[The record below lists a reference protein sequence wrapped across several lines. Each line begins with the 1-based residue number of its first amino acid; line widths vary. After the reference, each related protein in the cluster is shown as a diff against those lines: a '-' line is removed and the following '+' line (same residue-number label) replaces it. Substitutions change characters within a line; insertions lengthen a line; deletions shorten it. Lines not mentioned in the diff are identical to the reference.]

1 MGSVP
6 STRKPPPRFLRRP
19 KESSQTRV
27 RPKSCWCV
35 MPFPGP
41 LCPCGF
47 GSTHLTS
54 DADWAFLGWR
64 AGGVGL
70 ALHGAELARQHPCQ
84 GSHLWN
90 STRGQPGVRCSS
102 RLEGLSSP
110 LSSFAAPVAHRGTRA
125 KVPDFVR
132 INNEADLVPIV
143 PGRFLGF
150 QHPHGEI
157 HIVSPGN
164 AVACSGDDNADDSKC
179 TIKTVPNILGGDI
192 INHLGPYEGIFI
204 GTIFCN

>member
-1 MGSVP
+1 MIGP
-6 STRKPPPRFLRRP
+6 SPHSRCQTFSEVRGVFSSLLPSNIHVKAVTYGTPR
-19 KESSQTRV
+19 
-27 RPKSCWCV
+27 
-35 MPFPGP
+35 
-41 LCPCGF
+41 
-47 GSTHLTS
+47 
-54 DADWAFLGWR
+54 
-64 AGGVGL
+64 VGNPEFA
-70 ALHGAELARQHPCQ
+70 ALLDSKVCCH
-84 GSHLWN
+84 
-90 STRGQPGVRCSS
+90 
-102 RLEGLSSP
+102 

-125 KVPDFVR
+125 KVLDFVR